1 MRTIEKMQKGKQER
15 REREAKKK
23 TKNKWNGNKGD
34 CWAEWRS
41 KRKVL
46 QNLML
51 SRSLETQLSP
61 CPESLPTCVLTQES
75 PQLTLVLVCESLK
88 RVTGPIGF
96 CTDKAEKVSAGVYT
110 SVSRGQVMGQE
121 VQTHTRL
128 ARTCE
133 IKAQS

>member
-1 MRTIEKMQKGKQER
+1 MQKGKQER
-15 REREAKKK
+15 KEREEKKK
-23 TKNKWNGNKGD
+23 TKNKQNGNKGD

-46 QNLML
+46 QNLVL
-51 SRSLETQLSP
+51 SRSLETQLST

-75 PQLTLVLVCESLK
+75 PQLALVLVCESLN

-96 CTDKAEKVSAGVYT
+96 CTDKAEEVSAGVYT

-133 IKAQS
+133 TKAQS